1 MLEKKEKQISDIEM
15 DSFKLFEDY
24 SVGILS
30 KDIYKERKKTLDVRK
45 TNILSEIKKLTDNK
59 INKNKK
65 EINSVIYNFS
75 MEDMNADTLKRFIK
89 RINVYKG
96 GTIEII
102 PNFTD
107 FFGGINDER

>member
-1 MLEKKEKQISDIEM
+1 
-15 DSFKLFEDY
+15 
-24 SVGILS
+24 
-30 KDIYKERKKTLDVRK
+30 
-45 TNILSEIKKLTDNK
+45 
-59 INKNKK
+59 
-65 EINSVIYNFS
+65 